1 MLDEEK
7 IRLMTQISI
16 YEKEQE
22 HDELVLSHYFR
33 EDYVR
38 YGCLRT
44 LIVATLTYWSVVAM
58 YILYRFQ
65 ELLREINTMDYFDI
79 IGKLMFGYLGFSV
92 ILYIYAFVVYHI
104 RFQLAKKGLI
114 RYNRNLKK
122 FLKWEERHASRQEI
136 ETGIVQVKDG
146 IGGEELDQIEYNITN
161 RAGKKNVFERK
172 KVGEEAEAE
181 YDAID
186 APETEDAE
194 AVKAETENA
203 EAENAEA
210 ENAEAENAEAEKSE
224 IENAA
229 GDESVAAAPET
240 ENAEEENT
248 ESDISETENPETD
261 SSETVSSETET
272 TGTENTETENTETD
286 DSVTEDEGSGLT
298 EEQAP
303 ETDTDKNEE
312 TENTEEPAHASL
324 EDEGRQ

>member
-44 LIVATLTYWSVVAM
+44 LVVATLTYWSVVAM

-79 IGKLMFGYLGFSV
+79 IGKLMFGYLGFAV

-114 RYNRNLKK
+114 RYNRNLKR

-146 IGGEELDQIEYNITN
+146 IGGEELGQIEYNITN
-161 RAGKKNVFERK
+161 RAGKKHIFERK
-172 KVGEEAEAE
+172 KAGEGYEDPDMEEADDSIEVSS
-181 YDAID
+181 
-186 APETEDAE
+186 
-194 AVKAETENA
+194 VKESSEKENA
-203 EAENAEA
+203 ESGNSGAEGN
-210 ENAEAENAEAEKSE
+210 
-224 IENAA
+224 
-229 GDESVAAAPET
+229 ET
-240 ENAEEENT
+240 EKTESGNAGADITATDSNETDKTESDNTGTESSNAENT
-248 ESDISETENPETD
+248 ESVNSGSEADEA
-261 SSETVSSETET
+261 
-272 TGTENTETENTETD
+272 GNTETE
-286 DSVTEDEGSGLT
+286 S
-298 EEQAP
+298 
-303 ETDTDKNEE
+303 DTDKNEE
-312 TENTEEPAHASL
+312 TENNEEPAHASL
-324 EDEGRQ
+324 EDEGRL

>member
-44 LIVATLTYWSVVAM
+44 LVVATLTYWSVVAM

-79 IGKLMFGYLGFSV
+79 IGKLMFGYLGFAV

-114 RYNRNLKK
+114 RYNRNLKR

-146 IGGEELDQIEYNITN
+146 IGGEELGQIEYNITN
-161 RAGKKNVFERK
+161 RAGKKNIFERK
-172 KVGEEAEAE
+172 KAGEGYEDPDMEEA
-181 YDAID
+181 DD
-186 APETEDAE
+186 STEVSS
-194 AVKAETENA
+194 VKESFEKENA
-203 EAENAEA
+203 ESGNSGAEGN
-210 ENAEAENAEAEKSE
+210 
-224 IENAA
+224 
-229 GDESVAAAPET
+229 ET
-240 ENAEEENT
+240 EKNESGNAGADITATDSNETDKTESDNTGTESSNAENT
-248 ESDISETENPETD
+248 ESGNAGAEDD
-261 SSETVSSETET
+261 A
-272 TGTENTETENTETD
+272 TGNTETE
-286 DSVTEDEGSGLT
+286 S
-298 EEQAP
+298 
-303 ETDTDKNEE
+303 DTDKNEE
-312 TENTEEPAHASL
+312 TENNEEPAHASL
-324 EDEGRQ
+324 EDEGRL

>member
-44 LIVATLTYWSVVAM
+44 LVVATLTYWSVVAM

-79 IGKLMFGYLGFSV
+79 IGKLMFGYLGFAV

-114 RYNRNLKK
+114 RYNRNLKR

-146 IGGEELDQIEYNITN
+146 IGGEELGQIEYNITN
-161 RAGKKNVFERK
+161 RAGKKNIFERK
-172 KVGEEAEAE
+172 KAGEGYEDPDMEEA
-181 YDAID
+181 DD
-186 APETEDAE
+186 STEVSS
-194 AVKAETENA
+194 VKESFEKENA
-203 EAENAEA
+203 ESGNSGAEGN
-210 ENAEAENAEAEKSE
+210 
-224 IENAA
+224 
-229 GDESVAAAPET
+229 ET
-240 ENAEEENT
+240 EKTESGNAGADITATDSNETDKTESDNTGTESSNAENT
-248 ESDISETENPETD
+248 ESGNAGAEDD
-261 SSETVSSETET
+261 A
-272 TGTENTETENTETD
+272 TGNTETE
-286 DSVTEDEGSGLT
+286 S
-298 EEQAP
+298 
-303 ETDTDKNEE
+303 DTDKNEE
-312 TENTEEPAHASL
+312 TENNEEPAHASL
-324 EDEGRQ
+324 EDEGRL

>member
-44 LIVATLTYWSVVAM
+44 LVVATLTYWSVVAM

-79 IGKLMFGYLGFSV
+79 IGKLMFGYLGFAV

-114 RYNRNLKK
+114 RYNRNLKR

-146 IGGEELDQIEYNITN
+146 IGGEELGQIEYNITN
-161 RAGKKNVFERK
+161 RAGKKSIFERK
-172 KVGEEAEAE
+172 KAGEGYEDPDMEEA
-181 YDAID
+181 DD
-186 APETEDAE
+186 STEVSS
-194 AVKAETENA
+194 VKESFEKENA
-203 EAENAEA
+203 ESGNSGAEGN
-210 ENAEAENAEAEKSE
+210 
-224 IENAA
+224 
-229 GDESVAAAPET
+229 ET
-240 ENAEEENT
+240 EKNESGNAGADITATDSNETDKTESDNTGTESSNAENT
-248 ESDISETENPETD
+248 ESGNAGAEDD
-261 SSETVSSETET
+261 A
-272 TGTENTETENTETD
+272 TGNTETE
-286 DSVTEDEGSGLT
+286 S
-298 EEQAP
+298 
-303 ETDTDKNEE
+303 DTDKNEE
-312 TENTEEPAHASL
+312 TENNEEPAHASL
-324 EDEGRQ
+324 EDEGRL

>member
-44 LIVATLTYWSVVAM
+44 LVVATLTYWSVVAM

-79 IGKLMFGYLGFSV
+79 IGKLMFGYLGFAV

-114 RYNRNLKK
+114 RYNRNLKR

-146 IGGEELDQIEYNITN
+146 IGGEELGQIEYNITN
-161 RAGKKNVFERK
+161 RAGKKHIFERK
-172 KVGEEAEAE
+172 KAGEGYEDPDMEEADDSIEVSS
-181 YDAID
+181 
-186 APETEDAE
+186 
-194 AVKAETENA
+194 VKESSEKENA
-203 EAENAEA
+203 ESGNAGADITATDSNETDKT
-210 ENAEAENAEAEKSE
+210 ESDNTGTESSNA
-224 IENAA
+224 
-229 GDESVAAAPET
+229 
-240 ENAEEENT
+240 ENT
-248 ESDISETENPETD
+248 ESVNSGSEADEA
-261 SSETVSSETET
+261 
-272 TGTENTETENTETD
+272 GNTETE
-286 DSVTEDEGSGLT
+286 S
-298 EEQAP
+298 
-303 ETDTDKNEE
+303 DTDKNEE
-312 TENTEEPAHASL
+312 TENNEEPAHASL
-324 EDEGRQ
+324 EDEGRL

>member
-44 LIVATLTYWSVVAM
+44 LVVATLTYWSVVAM

-79 IGKLMFGYLGFSV
+79 IGKLMFGYLGFAV

-114 RYNRNLKK
+114 RYNRNLKR

-146 IGGEELDQIEYNITN
+146 IGGEELGQIEYNITN
-161 RAGKKNVFERK
+161 RAGKKNIFERK
-172 KVGEEAEAE
+172 KAGEGYEDPDMEEADVSTEASS
-181 YDAID
+181 
-186 APETEDAE
+186 
-194 AVKAETENA
+194 VKESSGTENA
-203 EAENAEA
+203 ESGKADAENAGTEKT
-210 ENAEAENAEAEKSE
+210 ESDNAGTESNNA
-224 IENAA
+224 
-229 GDESVAAAPET
+229 
-240 ENAEEENT
+240 ENT
-248 ESDISETENPETD
+248 ESGNAGAEDAATD
-261 SSETVSSETET
+261 
-272 TGTENTETENTETD
+272 NTETE
-286 DSVTEDEGSGLT
+286 S
-298 EEQAP
+298 
-303 ETDTDKNEE
+303 DTDKDEE
-312 TENTEEPAHASL
+312 TENNEEPAHASL
-324 EDEGRQ
+324 EDEGRL

>member
-79 IGKLMFGYLGFSV
+79 IGKLMFGYLGFAV

-114 RYNRNLKK
+114 RYNRNLKR

-146 IGGEELDQIEYNITN
+146 IGGEELGQIEYNITN
-161 RAGKKNVFERK
+161 RAGKKNIFERK
-172 KVGEEAEAE
+172 KAGEGYEDPDMEE
-181 YDAID
+181 I
-186 APETEDAE
+186 ETDDFAGN
-194 AVKAETENA
+194 ASVKESSETENV
-203 EAENAEA
+203 ESGNADA
-210 ENAEAENAEAEKSE
+210 DNAGTEKTESDSAGKESNNA
-224 IENAA
+224 
-229 GDESVAAAPET
+229 
-240 ENAEEENT
+240 ENT
-248 ESDISETENPETD
+248 ESGNAGADITATDSNETEK
-261 SSETVSSETET
+261 TESDNA
-272 TGTENTETENTETD
+272 GTESNNAENTESGNSDSEDAVTGNTETE
-286 DSVTEDEGSGLT
+286 S
-298 EEQAP
+298 
-303 ETDTDKNEE
+303 DTDKDEE
-312 TENTEEPAHASL
+312 TENNEEPAHASL
-324 EDEGRQ
+324 EDEGRL